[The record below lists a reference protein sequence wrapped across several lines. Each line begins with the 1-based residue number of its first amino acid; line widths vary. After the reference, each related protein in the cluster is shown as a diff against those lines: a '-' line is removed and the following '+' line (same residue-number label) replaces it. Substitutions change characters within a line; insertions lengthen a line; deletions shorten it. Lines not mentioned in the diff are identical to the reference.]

1 MQIFVNS
8 NYDFVKWRYVA
19 VIVSLVIIA
28 AGAAV
33 FFTRGINMGIDFRGG
48 ASVILKF
55 QQAVPLDQLRS
66 TLPDATIQQYG
77 KPEDNAALIRLP
89 QRGQEG
95 DYAGQVVAMLN
106 QKINPESA
114 TKHDLNFQGRDRL
127 ASLLKENDPDVKGTN
142 PLAQEHYN
150 TIADRV
156 ISRRSDVGIFT
167 SMGQV
172 TSVPGISSATSR
184 LLAEKTF
191 LGKFNLLSQETVG
204 PQVGAQLQRKAMWAI
219 VLSAIAMAIYIG
231 LRFEQG
237 LAFGLAG
244 FTCIVHDVLIA
255 MAFLVIMRLEFSLN
269 VVAALLTIVGY
280 SINDTVVMYDRV
292 RENKRKTKTRMS
304 MAEHLNRAINDTMSR
319 TVLTAG
325 SVFLVL
331 VALLAFGGEVIRG
344 FTWVLLV
351 GVISGTYSTLLIVPA
366 FAVAWEKWRG
376 SNDKP
381 ASVRAEVTRAETA
394 PSRKRKAS

>member
-19 VIVSLVIIA
+19 VIVSLVVIA

-33 FFTRGINMGIDFRGG
+33 LFTQGINLGIDFRGG

-77 KPEDNAALIRLP
+77 KSDDNAALIRLP

-95 DYAGQVVAMLN
+95 DYAGQVVTMLN
-106 QKINPESA
+106 QKMNPESA
-114 TKHDLNFQGRDRL
+114 AKHDLNYQGRDRL

-142 PLAQEHYN
+142 PVAQEHYN
-150 TIADRV
+150 TTADRI
-156 ISRRSDVGIFT
+156 ISRRSDLGIFT
-167 SMGQV
+167 SMQQV
-172 TSVPGISSATSR
+172 TSVPGVSAATSR
-184 LLAEKTF
+184 LLADKAF

-219 VLSAIAMAIYIG
+219 VLSAIAMAVYIG

-237 LAFGLAG
+237 LTFGLAG
-244 FTCIVHDVLIA
+244 FICIVHDVLIA
-255 MAFLVIMRLEFSLN
+255 MAFLVVMRLEFSLN

-292 RENKRKTKTRMS
+292 RENKRKTKTKLS
-304 MAEHLNRAINDTMSR
+304 LAEHLNRAINDTMSR

-331 VALLAFGGEVIRG
+331 LALLALGGEVIRG
-344 FTWVLLV
+344 FTWVLLI

-376 SNDKP
+376 PKESP
-381 ASVRAEVTRAETA
+381 AALRADATRDETA
-394 PSRKRKAS
+394 PRKRKAS